1 MFSRAKQGLLA
12 IGSRAKHGSDQE
24 KKVARNVMSSLALTL
39 QELSTNFRNSQ
50 SNYLRRKSLASIS
63 LFHLSIYMY
72 LSIYLSIYLPTYL
85 IYLSNQSI

>member
-12 IGSRAKHGSDQE
+12 IGGRAKHGSEQE

-63 LFHLSIYMY
+63 LLLSPSPIYLH
-72 LSIYLSIYLPTYL
+72 LSIYLSIYLST
-85 IYLSNQSI
+85 YLSNLTI